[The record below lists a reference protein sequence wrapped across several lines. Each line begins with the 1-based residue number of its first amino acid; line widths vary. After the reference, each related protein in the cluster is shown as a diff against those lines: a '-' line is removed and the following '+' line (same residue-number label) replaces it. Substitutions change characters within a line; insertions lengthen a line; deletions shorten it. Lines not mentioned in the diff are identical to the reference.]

1 MTAIDKIRCDT
12 FERASTSDST
22 VWSRLIG
29 ISKEAPGRR
38 GLAAD
43 RHVVLFIAGLTV
55 CGFALVSVLLFLTL
69 K

>member
-1 MTAIDKIRCDT
+1 MTAIDKKKCDA

-29 ISKEAPGRR
+29 LSKEATRGR

-43 RHVVLFIAGLTV
+43 RHVVLVIAGLTV